1 MEVKM
6 NKVKLSAI
14 LLSLFLVSNLGAL
27 DKENLEKISPE
38 EAGWSSQKLNEAAE
52 LADTLGYSAITILY
66 DGKEM
71 FSWGNVR
78 ENYKCHSIRKAFLS
92 ALYGVYVDNGT
103 IDLDLTIKDL
113 GLDDIPPK
121 LTEREK
127 EATIRQL
134 LQARSGIYH
143 PAAGETSDMEKS
155 RPERGSHPP
164 GTFYYYNNW
173 DFNVLGVIFE
183 KLTGKKIFDAFRTH
197 IADPIGMQDFDPSK
211 CFYYWEREKS
221 EHPKYAFRMSAR
233 DMARFGALYQKGGI
247 WNGKRI
253 ISERW
258 MKKSTTPYSEKDGAG
273 FGYSWGIL
281 LQDTPLAKLIGGSG
295 YFFSGLGVHSLAI
308 IPELKYVLVIRMD
321 TEKDF
326 DFPDRG
332 GNLKMY
338 QMIAASRIKK

>member
-1 MEVKM
+1 M
-6 NKVKLSAI
+6 NKVALFVI
-14 LLSLFLVSNLGAL
+14 LLSIFLVSDL
-27 DKENLEKISPE
+27 DAQGKKNLEKISPE
-38 EAGWSSQKLNEAAE
+38 KAGWSSHKLNEAASV
-52 LADTLGYSAITILY
+52 ADTLGYSAIAILY

-71 FSWGNVR
+71 FSWGKVR
-78 ENYKCHSIRKAFLS
+78 KNYKCHSIRKAFLS
-92 ALYGVYVDNGT
+92 ALYGIYVDNGT

-113 GLDDIPPK
+113 GVDDIPPK
-121 LTEREK
+121 LTEQEK
-127 EATIRQL
+127 KATIRHL

-143 PAAGETSDMEKS
+143 PAAGETSDMEKA

-183 KLTGKKIFDAFRTH
+183 KLTGEKIFDAFKKD

-211 CFYYWEREKS
+211 CFYYWESEKS
-221 EHPKYAFRMSAR
+221 RHPKYAFRMSAR
-233 DMARFGALYQKGGI
+233 DMARFGALYQKGGV

-258 MKKSTTPYSEKDGAG
+258 MRESTTPYSEKDGAG
-273 FGYSWGIL
+273 FGYCWAIL
-281 LQDTPLAKLIGGSG
+281 LEDTFLAKLVGGSG
-295 YFFSGLGVHSLAI
+295 YFFSGLGVHSLVI

-326 DFPDRG
+326 AFPDRR

-338 QMIAASRIKK
+338 QMITEARIKK

>member
-1 MEVKM
+1 M
-6 NKVKLSAI
+6 NKSALTAI
-14 LLSLFLVSNLGAL
+14 LVSLFLVSNLGAL

-38 EAGWSSQKLNEAAE
+38 KAGWSSQKLKEAAE
-52 LADTLGYSAITILY
+52 LAGSLGYSAIIILY

-71 FSWGNVR
+71 FSWGRVT

-92 ALYGVYVDNGT
+92 ALYGIYVDNGT
-103 IDLDLTIKDL
+103 IDLDLIIKDL
-113 GLDDIPPK
+113 GIDDIPPK
-121 LTEREK
+121 LTEQEK
-127 EATIRQL
+127 KATIRQL

-143 PAAGETSDMEKS
+143 PAAGETADMEKA

-164 GTFYYYNNW
+164 GTFFYYNNW

-183 KLTGKKIFDAFRTH
+183 KLTGEKIFDAFKKH

-211 CFYYWEREKS
+211 CFYYWQRQKS

-233 DMARFGALYQKGGI
+233 DMARFGALYQKGGV
-247 WNGKRI
+247 WNGQRI
-253 ISERW
+253 ISARW
-258 MKKSTTPYSEKDGAG
+258 MKESTTPYSEKDGAG

-281 LQDTPLAKLIGGSG
+281 LKDTFLAKLVGGTG
-295 YFFSGLGVHSLAI
+295 YFFSGYGVHSLAI

-321 TEKDF
+321 TEKEVT
-326 DFPDRG
+326 FPDSS

-338 QMIAASRIKK
+338 LMIEGSRIKK